1 MTRALHICLAL
12 AAAVLAA
19 AALATGTP
27 ARASTLERSF
37 TLKPGNGFRALVP
50 APGERPVLRRAPG
63 VSTKPGRPRRRK
75 SLLFFAQ
82 LTDLQVADEASP
94 ARKEYLSNGGDTSWR
109 PQEALTT
116 QAAEQLVRA
125 LNAHRVSELRTA
137 RGRRARLSMTLV
149 TGDQTDN
156 AQLNET
162 RWALSLLDGGRVDPS
177 SGRTPCEG
185 APAGYT
191 GVQDFSD
198 FPAGVS
204 AARMGM
210 YWDPGRGGATGRYG
224 DLVYPGLMERAQRP
238 FTARGLSTPWYVMAG
253 NHEVLRQGFAS
264 GAHPAFH
271 DALATGCRK
280 VFPSDAMP
288 PGSLGA
294 RGQGELLAR
303 LADPTVL
310 DQLDRDSRPV
320 NADPG
325 RRMVGKRELKALHGS
340 GDSSHGFGLVD
351 RTELRRSAG
360 AASYY
365 AFSPRKGVRIIALDT
380 PAEGGRSNGNLD
392 DAQYRWL
399 ARELDRSTSVSLG
412 AKGRVRRDGDPD
424 RLVIVT
430 GHHPLA
436 LMDNNW
442 ADERL
447 PACAG
452 AQAVGCDPD
461 PRASRPLHLGT
472 TGPRPVLAL
481 LQRHPG
487 VVAYLAGH
495 THANGVTPYFRPDR
509 RGGFWE
515 LVTAS
520 SIDFPGQA
528 RLLELMDNRDGSLS
542 LFGTLVNQAAPLAP
556 PRSGTP
562 AEEMSDRQLASIA
575 RALAGN
581 QNLRRF
587 AAGALGLR
595 RDRNVELVLRD
606 PRRLAARRAQP
617 RGADRAPSPPATS
630 RGADRAPS
638 PPATSR

>member
-1 MTRALHICLAL
+1 MTRVWHTCLT
-12 AAAVLAA
+12 AAALAA
-19 AALATGTP
+19 AALATSAP
-27 ARASTLERSF
+27 AQASTLKRSF
-37 TLKPGNGFRALVP
+37 SLQPGSGFRTLAP

-63 VSTKPGRPRRRK
+63 VSAKSGRARRRD

-116 QAAEQLVRA
+116 QAAEALVRA

-137 RGRRARLSMTLV
+137 RGRRARLRMTVV

-156 AQLNET
+156 AQLNEN
-162 RWALSLLDGGRVDPS
+162 RWYLSLLDGGRVDPS

-204 AARMGM
+204 AARLGM
-210 YWDPGRGGATGRYG
+210 FWDPGRGGATGRYG

-238 FTARGLSTPWYVMAG
+238 FTARGLRTPWYAVAG
-253 NHEVLRQGFAS
+253 NHDVLRQGFAP
-264 GAHPAFH
+264 GGHPAFG

-280 VFPSDAMP
+280 AFPSDALP
-288 PGSLGA
+288 PGGLGA
-294 RGQGELLAR
+294 RGQGQVLER
-303 LADPTVL
+303 LADPAIL
-310 DQLDRDSRPV
+310 EQLARDSRPV
-320 NADPG
+320 NADPD
-325 RRMVGKRELKALHGS
+325 RRMVSKRELKALHGGEDS
-340 GDSSHGFGLVD
+340 GHGFRLVD
-351 RTELRRSAG
+351 RAQLRRSAG

-365 AFSPRKGVRIIALDT
+365 AFSPRKGMRVIALDT
-380 PAEGGRSNGNLD
+380 AAEGGRSNGNLD
-392 DAQYRWL
+392 DPQYRWL
-399 ARELDRSTSVSLG
+399 ARELDRSTSVSIDPR
-412 AKGRVRRDGDPD
+412 GRVRRDRDRN

-430 GHHPLA
+430 GHHSLA
-436 LMDNNW
+436 TMDNNW
-442 ADERL
+442 ADERV
-447 PACAG
+447 PACESARE
-452 AQAVGCDPD
+452 VGCDPD
-461 PRASRPLHLGT
+461 PRSSRPLHLGT
-472 TGPRPVLAL
+472 AGRQSVPAL
-481 LQRHPG
+481 LRRHPG
-487 VVAYLAGH
+487 VVAYVAGH
-495 THANGVTPYFRPDR
+495 THANGVTPYFRRDG

-528 RLLELMDNRDGSLS
+528 RLLELMDNRDGTLS
-542 LFGTLVNQAAPLAP
+542 LFGTLVDQASPLAP
-556 PRSGTP
+556 PPSGMP
-562 AEEMSDRQLASIA
+562 AERMSDVQLASLA

-587 AAGALGLR
+587 AAGALGRR

-606 PRRLAARRAQP
+606 PRRLSAHGAQP
-617 RGADRAPSPPATS
+617 TARER
-630 RGADRAPS
+630 
-638 PPATSR
+638 